1 MTIFSIKLYKINL
14 NTMMILFIFTVLC
27 VSAQPLCAQNEGTGE
42 TAVKEGVERFS
53 LIYERNIFDPNR
65 RKNDA
70 IEPPVQVE
78 TKAPQI
84 DEISLVGTLV
94 TDASSYAFF
103 NGTSA
108 DYRGVVLQGD
118 QIAGC
123 TITSIHPSHVMLNT
137 PQRLV
142 QLNVGMAL
150 RRVDEGEWNVTSG
163 TSISSSYLSESSSRE
178 PNRSMTSQNTS
189 ASTTEET
196 DSDMD
201 DILKKMMERRR
212 QEMEK

>member
-1 MTIFSIKLYKINL
+1 MTIFSIKLYNINFNAL
-14 NTMMILFIFTVLC
+14 RILFLFTILC
-27 VSAQPLCAQNEGTGE
+27 FSTQPLCAQNEETGE
-42 TAVKEGVERFS
+42 TTVKEGVERFS

-65 RKNDA
+65 RKIEP

-78 TKAPQI
+78 TKTPQI

-108 DYRGVVLQGD
+108 AYRGVVLQGD

-123 TITSIHPSHVMLNT
+123 IITAIHPSHVILNT
-137 PQRLV
+137 PQRSI
-142 QLNVGMAL
+142 QFNVGMIL
-150 RRVDEGEWNVTSG
+150 RRVDDGEWNVTSG
-163 TSISSSYLSESSSRE
+163 TSISSSYSSESSSGDQSRT
-178 PNRSMTSQNTS
+178 MTTQNTS
-189 ASTTEET
+189 DSTADGT